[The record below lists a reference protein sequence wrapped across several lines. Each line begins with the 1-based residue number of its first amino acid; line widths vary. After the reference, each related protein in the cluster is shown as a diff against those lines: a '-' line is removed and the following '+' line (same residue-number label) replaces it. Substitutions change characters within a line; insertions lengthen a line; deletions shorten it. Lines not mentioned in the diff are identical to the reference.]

1 MRFVIIPTSPPLLP
15 SFRDC
20 GERSTADPLLSLSL
34 SLSSLGELFT
44 TDYLDCAQQRE
55 SDRRQKV
62 GIRISHDYTL

>member
-34 SLSSLGELFT
+34 SLLSRRAIYNRLPRLRTAKGERP
-44 TDYLDCAQQRE
+44 AAKGRN
-55 SDRRQKV
+55 
-62 GIRISHDYTL
+62 

>member
-15 SFRDC
+15 SFRDWR
-20 GERSTADPLLSLSL
+20 EVDRRPPSL